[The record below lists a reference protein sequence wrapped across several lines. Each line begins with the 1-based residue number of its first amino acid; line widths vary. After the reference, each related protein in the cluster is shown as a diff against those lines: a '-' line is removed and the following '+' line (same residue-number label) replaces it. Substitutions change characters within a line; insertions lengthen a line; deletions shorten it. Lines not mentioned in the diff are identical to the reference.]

1 MPLLTGS
8 TDVTSG
14 SAGQL
19 WINNEGSLNLKLT
32 QRGSFGTQNSPFSC
46 LGAWSNG
53 GAMSIARHAIG
64 AGGTQN
70 AAILFGGRVVS
81 NTDSTEE
88 YDGAAWSAGG
98 KPVQGWR
105 ETGALADQGR
115 TEGLTQ
121 PQGNYDRASSPPPQN
136 SRQAW
141 SGTGIARRHPPARG
155 LRSGPL

>member
-1 MPLLTGS
+1 MAKLLQTTITGSLNISGSSLLMPLLTGS

-88 YDGAAWSAGG
+88 YDGASWSAGG
-98 KPVQGWR
+98 SLITARAWLQGA
-105 ETGALADQGR
+105 GK
-115 TEGLTQ
+115 
-121 PQGNYDRASSPPPQN
+121 QN
-136 SRQAW
+136 A
-141 SGTGIARRHPPARG
+141 P
-155 LRSGPL
+155 